1 MQDSSSQ
8 PPPNP
13 GTLSLGRLVTAGL
26 RYHWRTNLAVALAVM
41 ASSAVLTGA
50 LLVGDSMRGS
60 LRHLLLDQLGQIDE
74 VLVTDRF
81 FRSQLADEIAGGD
94 QFQEYFSAAVPAVYV
109 QGTVDNP
116 QSSLRAGQVGVI
128 GAGSAFWKLGHGGPD
143 KPPGRGEIVLNEPLA
158 REIGAKLG
166 DEVLLR
172 IGSASQ
178 IPADS
183 ALGRKTETI
192 RNRRLK
198 VSAVIPAEGLG
209 RLALNPS
216 QLVPLAAFV
225 APETLQDA
233 LEQPGKAN
241 AIFVAGRT
249 GVEPTAAAHET
260 LDKLLRPKLVD
271 YGISIEPHKF
281 GYVQLTSNRMLVDP
295 LVVEAA
301 DRAFTGDGPRQVLTY
316 LANTIALG
324 DKQIPY
330 STIAA
335 LDFLTQPPL
344 GPFNNV
350 DGKPVEPLADDE
362 IVLNTWA
369 AEDLSAK
376 LGDAIEIVYFEPE
389 STHGKVREAKATFRL
404 KDIVP
409 IAGLAGD
416 PDLTPQMP
424 GVTDQASIGD
434 WDPPFP
440 FESGRVRDK
449 DEQYWDEHRT
459 TPKAFVS
466 LAAGRKLWS
475 SRFGD
480 TTAVRFAPPPGPTFQ
495 AQANQLVL
503 KPESLGFIFRPIK
516 RLGLEAARGTTA
528 FDGLFVGFSLF
539 IMVASLLLV
548 ALLFRLGI
556 EQRAAEIGVLRTVGL
571 RNRRI
576 IGVLAAEGLAV
587 TAIGSLLGVIAGVGY
602 AWLMLVG
609 LTTWWLSAISTPFLQ
624 LYVTPMSLLIGFAG
638 GLIVSLLTVLWT
650 LRRLNRISVRRLLA
664 GQASED
670 RFSGRSD
677 SRVGVW
683 AAGILLLVAAGC
695 AAMAP
700 WLRGEAQAGAFVG
713 SGALVLAAALT
724 FLLNRLRRRS
734 NVSLTGAGNM
744 PIARLAARNGARN
757 PGRSVLSIGLIAAAS
772 FLIVALSAFRL
783 DPTTLSNGRD
793 SGSGGF
799 ALVAQSD
806 APIYQNLNDAAAR
819 EELGMSAD
827 ADEALAKCQTVSLR
841 VESGDDASC
850 LNLYQA
856 IQPRVLGVPAALVER
871 GGFDWGGSQ
880 AETAVEQA
888 NPWLL
893 LGNKLPDEADGT
905 RVVPAVVDFNTAT
918 YSLHKGLGDKVEVV
932 DGHGRTVQLRLVG
945 FLKNSIFQGDLL
957 VGEQQFL
964 ELFPE
969 VNGYRFILVDTQGE
983 PVEQV
988 QQLLEESLG
997 DYGFDAETSTGR
1009 LAAFFAVQNTY
1020 LSTFQSLGGLG
1031 LLLGTFGLATVQ
1043 LRSVLERRGE
1053 LALMRAAGFRRAL
1066 LTRLVMLENTLL
1078 LVGGLLVGVVAAL
1091 VAVLPHWLGGGASVP
1106 WLSLAATL
1114 ATVLIVGLL
1123 AGLLAVRATLR
1134 AELIPALRED

>member
-1 MQDSSSQ
+1 M
-8 PPPNP
+8 
-13 GTLSLGRLVTAGL
+13 SLRRLVGAGL
-26 RYHWRTNLAVALAVM
+26 RFHWRTNLAVALAVM

-81 FRSQLADEIAGGD
+81 FRAELAAEVAGN
-94 QFQEYFSAAVPAVYV
+94 QEFQKFFTAAVPAIYV

-116 QSSLRAGQVGVI
+116 QSSRRAGNVGVI
-128 GAGSAFWKLGHGGPD
+128 GAGDEFWKLGHGGPS
-143 KPPGRGEIVLNEPLA
+143 KSPARGEIVLNEPLA
-158 REIGAKLG
+158 REIGAKVG

-172 IGSASQ
+172 IGASSQ

-198 VSAVIPAEGLG
+198 VAAVVPAEGLG
-209 RLALNPS
+209 RFALNPS

-225 APETLQDA
+225 ARETLQDA
-233 LEQPGKAN
+233 LEQPGKVN
-241 AIFVAGRT
+241 AMFVTGKAGS
-249 GVEPTAAAHET
+249 EPAAAAHAALE
-260 LDKLLRPKLVD
+260 KLLRPKLID
-271 YGISIEPHKF
+271 YGITIEPHKL
-281 GYVQLTSNRMLVDP
+281 GYVQLTSNRMLVEP

-301 DRAFTGDGPRQVLTY
+301 NKAFAADGPREVLTY

-335 LDFLTQPPL
+335 MDFSTKPPL
-344 GPFNNV
+344 GPFN
-350 DGKPVEPLADDE
+350 DAAGKPIEPLADDE

-369 AEDLSAK
+369 AEDLGAK
-376 LGDAIEIVYFEPE
+376 PGDTIEIVYFEPE
-389 STHGKVREAKATFRL
+389 STHGKVREAKAAFKL

-409 IAGLAGD
+409 IAGLAAD

-424 GVTDQASIGD
+424 GVTDQLSIGD

-459 TPKAFVS
+459 TPKAFIS

-480 TTAVRFAPPPGPTFQ
+480 TTSVRFAPPPGPTFQ
-495 AQANQLVL
+495 PQANQLVL
-503 KPESLGFIFRPIK
+503 EPESLGFIFRPVK

-528 FDGLFVGFSLF
+528 FDGLFIGFSLF

-556 EQRAAEIGVLRTVGL
+556 EQRAAEIGVLQTVGL
-571 RNRRI
+571 NNRRI
-576 IGVLAAEGLAV
+576 FGVLTAEALAV
-587 TAIGSLLGVIAGVGY
+587 TAIGSLLGVLAGIGY
-602 AWLMLVG
+602 AWLMIVG
-609 LTTWWLSAISTPFLQ
+609 LTTWWLSAISTPFLH
-624 LYVTPMSLLIGFAG
+624 LYVTPVSLLIGFVG
-638 GLIVSLLTVLWT
+638 GLIVSLITVLWT

-670 RFSGRSD
+670 RFRGRSQ
-677 SRVGVW
+677 SRAGIW
-683 AAGILLLVAAGC
+683 AAGAMLLMAIGSVAI
-695 AAMAP
+695 AP
-700 WLRGEAQAGAFVG
+700 SLRGEAQAGAFVG
-713 SGALVLAAALT
+713 SGTLVLAAALT
-724 FLLNRLRRRS
+724 FLLNRLRRGAT
-734 NVSLTGAGNM
+734 VSLAGSGCL

-783 DPTTLSNGRD
+783 DPNTLSNGRD

-827 ADEALAKCQTVSLR
+827 ADEALAKCEAISLR
-841 VESGDDASC
+841 LESGDDASC

-856 IQPRVLGVPAALVER
+856 MQPRVLGVPQALVEL

-880 AETAVEQA
+880 AETAEERA

-893 LGNKLPDEADGT
+893 LGKKLPDAPDGT
-905 RVVPAVVDFNTAT
+905 RVIPAAVDFNTAT
-918 YSLHKGLGDKVEVV
+918 YSLHKGLGDSVEVV
-932 DGHGRTVQLRLVG
+932 DGRGRTVRLQLVA

-964 ELFPE
+964 ELFPD
-969 VNGYRFILVDTQGE
+969 VNGYRFFLVDTKGQPIDKVQG
-983 PVEQV
+983 
-988 QQLLEESLG
+988 LLEESLG
-997 DYGFDAETSTGR
+997 DYGFDAETSAGR

-1053 LALMRAAGFRRAL
+1053 LALLRAAGFRRAL
-1066 LTRLVMLENTLL
+1066 LARLVMLENTLL
-1078 LVGGLLVGVVAAL
+1078 LVGGLAVGVVAAL

-1106 WLSLAATL
+1106 WLSLTATL
-1114 ATVLIVGLL
+1114 ALVLVVGLL